1 MNLSRRAA
9 LIAFFIALLLILVV
23 GGYRAATH
31 EEPRPDTG
39 PAASASTQPR

>member
-9 LIAFFIALLLILVV
+9 LIAFIVALLLILAV

-31 EEPRPDTG
+31 EETRPDTG
-39 PAASASTQPR
+39 PAEAASTQPR